1 MGIKMKRKVKVGLV
15 GFGTVGT
22 GVARLM
28 FGSSKPFLRG
38 RDFDLELVK
47 IVDLDVTRDRGIAL
61 PSGVLTTDVADVLD
75 NPDIDIVIELMGGYE
90 PARKFTLRAFENGKS
105 VVTANK
111 ALIAK
116 HGGELFNAALRT
128 NASYFFEASV
138 GGGIPII
145 RGIVEGLNANSIQN
159 VYGILNGTTN
169 YILTGMARDGL
180 DYNAVLAKAQALGY
194 AEADPTADV
203 SGKDALN
210 KAVILAR
217 LAFGADIAPDEVYC
231 EGIQNIRVQDIEY
244 ASDLGYIIKLLAISK
259 RHDDGRV
266 ELRVH
271 PTLVSTESIMAY
283 VEDEFN
289 AVEIYGD
296 AVGRQIFYGK
306 GAGMLPTASAVVSDV
321 VTVAERLASG
331 APSNVKLILTD
342 GNGPKLTPME
352 DLRLRYYLCFTV
364 KDQPGVLAHIAAVLA
379 DVNISIES
387 VIQIGTAEGDYVPL
401 VITTHEAR
409 EGDMQIAME
418 KFGRF
423 EAVKGNVQLIR
434 IEDI

>member
-1 MGIKMKRKVKVGLV
+1 MKRTIKVGLI
-15 GFGTVGT
+15 GFGTVGS

-28 FGSSKPFLRG
+28 FGSGKPFLRG

-47 IVDLDVTRDRGIAL
+47 IADLDTTRDRGVTL
-61 PSGVLTTDVADVLD
+61 PSGVLTANVDDVLN
-75 NPDIDIVIELMGGYE
+75 NPEIDIVIELIGGYE
-90 PARKFTLRAFENGKS
+90 PARAFTLRAFENGKS

-116 HGGELFNAALRT
+116 HGGELFAAALKA
-128 NASYFFEASV
+128 NASYLFEASV

-145 RGIVEGLNANSIQN
+145 RGIVEGLNANSIQS

-180 DYNAVLAKAQALGY
+180 DYSEVLSKAQELGY
-194 AEADPTADV
+194 AEADPTSDV

-217 LAFGADIAPDEVYC
+217 LAFGADIAPDDVYC
-231 EGIQNIRVQDIEY
+231 EGIEDIRIQDIEY
-244 ASDLGYIIKLLAISK
+244 ASDLGYVIKLLAIAK

-266 ELRVH
+266 EIRVH
-271 PTLVSTESIMAY
+271 PTLVSAGSIMAS

-296 AVGRQIFYGK
+296 AVGREIFYGK
-306 GAGMLPTASAVVSDV
+306 GAGMLPTASAVLSDV
-321 VTVAERLASG
+321 VDAADRMING

-342 GNGPKLTPME
+342 GNGPKLAPIE

-364 KDQPGVLAHIAAVLA
+364 KDQPGVLARIATVLA
-379 DVNISIES
+379 DVSISIES
-387 VIQIGTAEGDYVPL
+387 VIQIGTSDCDYVPL

-409 EGDMQIAME
+409 EGDMRSAME
-418 KFGRF
+418 EFGRF
-423 EAVKGNVQLIR
+423 EAVKGKVHLIR
-434 IEDI
+434 IEDM

>member
-1 MGIKMKRKVKVGLV
+1 MKRTVKVGLI
-15 GFGTVGT
+15 GFGTVGA

-28 FGSSKPFLRG
+28 FGSGKPFLRG

-47 IVDLDVTRDRGIAL
+47 IADLDITRDRGVTI
-61 PSGVLTTDVADVLD
+61 PSGVLTVDAAEVLGD
-75 NPDIDIVIELMGGYE
+75 PDIDIVIELIGGYE
-90 PARKFTLRAFENGKS
+90 PARTFTIRAFENGKS

-111 ALIAK
+111 ALIARY
-116 HGGELFNAALRT
+116 GGELFAAALRT
-128 NASYFFEASV
+128 SVSYLFEASV

-145 RGIVEGLNANSIQN
+145 RGIVDGLNANSIQS

-180 DYNAVLAKAQALGY
+180 DYSEVLAKAQELGY
-194 AEADPTADV
+194 AEADPTSDV
-203 SGKDALN
+203 SGQDALN

-217 LAFGADIAPDEVYC
+217 LAFGADITPAEVYC
-231 EGIQNIRVQDIEY
+231 EGIENIRIQDIEY
-244 ASDLGYIIKLLAISK
+244 ASDLGYIIKLLAIAK

-266 ELRVH
+266 EVRVH

-296 AVGRQIFYGK
+296 AVGREIFYGK
-306 GAGMLPTASAVVSDV
+306 GAGMMPTASAVVSDV
-321 VTVAERLASG
+321 VNVAERLVTG
-331 APSNVKLILTD
+331 APSNVKRILTD
-342 GNGPKLTPME
+342 GNGPKLAPFE

-364 KDQPGVLAHIAAVLA
+364 KDQSGVLAHIANVLA

-409 EGDMQIAME
+409 EGDMQNAME

-423 EAVKGNVQLIR
+423 EAVNGRVQLIR